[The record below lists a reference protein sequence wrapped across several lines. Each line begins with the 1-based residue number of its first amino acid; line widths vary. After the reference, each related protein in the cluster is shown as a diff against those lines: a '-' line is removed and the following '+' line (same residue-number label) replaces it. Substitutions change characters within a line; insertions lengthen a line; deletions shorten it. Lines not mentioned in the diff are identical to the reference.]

1 VKYQDGIVFN
11 REKPLVPLGK
21 KKDFNS
27 EALLKDFTSSGTET
41 YLVNRIKEIVGNCDL
56 RITIFSIL
64 YRVGFSK
71 N

>member
-1 VKYQDGIVFN
+1 M
-11 REKPLVPLGK
+11 VPLGK
-21 KKDFNS
+21 KKDAGS
-27 EALLKDFTSSGTET
+27 ETYLKDFTASGTET

-71 N
+71 NDLNAM